1 MSEEAMNMTT
11 TLQSYEQAD
20 CAARAATDAG
30 QPRAAR
36 LYTYC
41 IIDALDGPGPGGA
54 AADCFGETGVGGA
67 EVFTICH
74 DGIAAVVSATAEE
87 KLEITRQ
94 NAVAHQRVMEAA
106 MRQGHTVLPVR
117 FNTIAD
123 DVADKPARQRVIN
136 HVLIGRRQEILGLL
150 LKMGPLVELG
160 VKALWTDI
168 EAVFKAIVN
177 GDPKIQSLRSRVF
190 GGSAGAVGAEREGK
204 GNVSGMARLGEMVKD
219 ALEAEKS
226 KAQSAL
232 LNRLTPLAV
241 DYRVNKTF
249 GDPMFANL
257 ALLVEKTRQD
267 EVQAA
272 LSDFEAGQA
281 GRAKL
286 RCVGPLPAC
295 NFLELVIT
303 WDD

>member
-1 MSEEAMNMTT
+1 MNMTT

-20 CAARAATDAG
+20 STALEAPDAG

-41 IIDALDGPGPGGA
+41 IIDALDGLGPGGA

-67 EVFTICH
+67 EVFTIRH

-190 GGSAGAVGAEREGK
+190 GSSAVGAMGAEREGK
-204 GNVSGMARLGEMVKD
+204 GNVSGMARLGERVKD

-257 ALLVEKTRQD
+257 ALLVDKTRQD
-267 EVQAA
+267 EVEAA

-281 GRAKL
+281 GMARL
-286 RCVGPLPAC
+286 RCVGPLPTC

>member
-1 MSEEAMNMTT
+1 MTT
-11 TLQSYEQAD
+11 TLQSCQQAP
-20 CAARAATDAG
+20 AASATTVAG
-30 QPRAAR
+30 KPQAAR

-41 IIDALDGPGPGGA
+41 IIDAFDGPGPGEP

-74 DGIAAVVSATAEE
+74 DGIAAVVSVTGED

-94 NAVAHQRVMEAA
+94 NAITHQRVMEAA
-106 MRQGHTVLPVR
+106 MRLGHTVLPVR
-117 FNTIAD
+117 FNTIAEGT
-123 DVADKPARQRVIN
+123 ADKLARRRVIN
-136 HVLIGRRQEILGLL
+136 HVLVGRRQEILGLL
-150 LKMGPLVELG
+150 SEMGPLVELG

-168 EAVFKAIVN
+168 EAVFKAIVA
-177 GDPKIQSLRSRVF
+177 GDQGIQSLRSRLS
-190 GGSAGAVGAEREGK
+190 GDSARSAGTAA
-204 GNVSGMARLGEMVKD
+204 MAKLGEMVKN

-232 LNRLTPLAV
+232 LNRLTPLTV
-241 DYRVNKTF
+241 DHRANKTF

-272 LSDFEAGQA
+272 LSDFEASQG

>member
-1 MSEEAMNMTT
+1 MSERVMNMTT

-20 CAARAATDAG
+20 SAALAATDTG
-30 QPRAAR
+30 QPQAAR

-41 IIDALDGPGPGGA
+41 IIDAVDGPDGPQA
-54 AADCFGETGVGGA
+54 EAESFGETGVGGA
-67 EVFTICH
+67 EVFTIRH
-74 DGIAAVVSATAEE
+74 NGIAAVVSATAEE

-106 MRQGHTVLPVR
+106 MRQRHTVLPVR

-150 LKMGPLVELG
+150 SKMGPLVELG

-168 EAVFKAIVN
+168 EAVFKAIVTCN
-177 GDPKIQSLRSRVF
+177 PEIQSLRNKVL
-190 GGSAGAVGAEREGK
+190 GGGGGAVGATRAGK
-204 GNVSGMARLGEMVKD
+204 GIVSGMARLGEMVKD
-219 ALEAEKS
+219 ALEAEKN
-226 KAQSAL
+226 KTQAAL
-232 LNRLTPLAV
+232 LDRLTPLTV
-241 DYRVNKTF
+241 DYRANKTF

-257 ALLVEKTRQD
+257 ALLVDKTRQD

-272 LSDFEAGQA
+272 LSDFEAGLG